1 VIFRALLSTFIF
13 FSIIFYCIYVI
24 FVSEPCARI
33 ERATKPVYL
42 AGIVVQ
48 EIAEPWSSP
57 STMKWL
63 EQQTFKLQ
71 LRTALVLRKQFYSKS
86 ETPVICDWDAYADL
100 VGGTPMTKTS
110 KKAESKE
117 SEEAKQQ
124 SKESEEAK
132 QQSKEQREAPAQE
145 SKNLDLPPLP
155 LD

>member
-1 VIFRALLSTFIF
+1 MIFRALISTFIF
-13 FSIIFYCIYVI
+13 FAIIFYCIYVI

-33 ERATKPVYL
+33 ERASKPVYL
-42 AGIVVQ
+42 AGVVVQ

-100 VGGTPMTKTS
+100 VGGTPMTKTP
-110 KKAESKE
+110 KKAEPKQTEE
-117 SEEAKQQ
+117 SNE
-124 SKESEEAK
+124 
-132 QQSKEQREAPAQE
+132 QSKEQSEAPAQE
-145 SKNLDLPPLP
+145 SQNLDLPPLP

>member
-1 VIFRALLSTFIF
+1 MIFRALISTFIF
-13 FSIIFYCIYVI
+13 FAIIFYCIYVI

-42 AGIVVQ
+42 AGVVVQ

-71 LRTALVLRKQFYSKS
+71 LRSALILRKQFYSKS

-100 VGGTPMTKTS
+100 VGGVPMTKPTKKTAS
-110 KKAESKE
+110 KATEESQE
-117 SEEAKQQ
+117 QHQEQ
-124 SKESEEAK
+124 SKD
-132 QQSKEQREAPAQE
+132 QSEAPAQE
-145 SKNLDLPPLP
+145 SQNLDLPPLP

>member
-1 VIFRALLSTFIF
+1 MIFRALISTFIF
-13 FSIIFYCIYVI
+13 FAIIFYCIYVI

-42 AGIVVQ
+42 AGVLVQ

-86 ETPVICDWDAYADL
+86 ETPVVCDWDAYADL
-100 VGGTPMTKTS
+100 VGGTPMAKTS
-110 KKAESKE
+110 KKAEPKQAEEPKE
-117 SEEAKQQ
+117 
-124 SKESEEAK
+124 
-132 QQSKEQREAPAQE
+132 QSKEQSEAPVQE
-145 SKNLDLPPLP
+145 SQNLDLPPLP

>member
-1 VIFRALLSTFIF
+1 MIFRALISTFIF
-13 FSIIFYCIYVI
+13 FAIIFYCIYVI

-42 AGIVVQ
+42 AGVLVQ

-86 ETPVICDWDAYADL
+86 ETPVICDWDAFADL
-100 VGGTPMTKTS
+100 VGGTPMTKTPN
-110 KKAESKE
+110 KAEPKQTEESKE
-117 SEEAKQQ
+117 
-124 SKESEEAK
+124 
-132 QQSKEQREAPAQE
+132 QSKEQSEAPAQE
-145 SKNLDLPPLP
+145 SQNLDLPPLP

>member
-1 VIFRALLSTFIF
+1 MIFRALISTFIF
-13 FSIIFYCIYVI
+13 FAIIFYCIYVI

-42 AGIVVQ
+42 AGVLVQ

-100 VGGTPMTKTS
+100 VGGTPMTKTPN
-110 KKAESKE
+110 KAEPKQTEESKE
-117 SEEAKQQ
+117 
-124 SKESEEAK
+124 
-132 QQSKEQREAPAQE
+132 QSKEQSEAPAQE
-145 SKNLDLPPLP
+145 PQNLDLPPLP

>member
-1 VIFRALLSTFIF
+1 MIFRALISTFIF
-13 FSIIFYCIYVI
+13 FAIIFYCIYVI

-42 AGIVVQ
+42 AGVLVQ

-100 VGGTPMTKTS
+100 VGGTPMTKTPN
-110 KKAESKE
+110 KAEPKQTEESKE
-117 SEEAKQQ
+117 
-124 SKESEEAK
+124 
-132 QQSKEQREAPAQE
+132 QSKEQSEAPAQE
-145 SKNLDLPPLP
+145 TQNLDLPPLP

>member
-1 VIFRALLSTFIF
+1 MIFRALLSTFIF
-13 FSIIFYCIYVI
+13 FAIIFYCIYVI

-42 AGIVVQ
+42 AGVVVQ

-71 LRTALVLRKQFYSKS
+71 LRTALILRKQFYSKS

-100 VGGTPMTKTS
+100 VGGVPKTKPTKNTAS
-110 KKAESKE
+110 KATEESQE
-117 SEEAKQQ
+117 QHQEQ
-124 SKESEEAK
+124 SKD
-132 QQSKEQREAPAQE
+132 QSEAPAQE
-145 SKNLDLPPLP
+145 SQNLGLPPLP

>member
-1 VIFRALLSTFIF
+1 MIFRALISTFIF
-13 FSIIFYCIYVI
+13 FAIIFYCIYVI

-42 AGIVVQ
+42 AGVLVQ

-86 ETPVICDWDAYADL
+86 ETPVICDWDAYAEL
-100 VGGTPMTKTS
+100 VGGTPMTKTPN
-110 KKAESKE
+110 KAEPKQTEESKE
-117 SEEAKQQ
+117 
-124 SKESEEAK
+124 
-132 QQSKEQREAPAQE
+132 QSKEQSEAPAQE
-145 SKNLDLPPLP
+145 SQNLDLPPLP

>member
-1 VIFRALLSTFIF
+1 MIFRALISTFIF
-13 FSIIFYCIYVI
+13 FAIIFYCIYVI
-24 FVSEPCARI
+24 LVSEPCARI
-33 ERATKPVYL
+33 ERASKPVYF
-42 AGIVVQ
+42 AGVLVQ

-100 VGGTPMTKTS
+100 VGGTPMTNTS
-110 KKAESKE
+110 NKAEPKQTEESKE
-117 SEEAKQQ
+117 QSNEQ
-124 SKESEEAK
+124 SK
-132 QQSKEQREAPAQE
+132 APVQD
-145 SKNLDLPPLP
+145 SQNLDLPTLP

>member
-1 VIFRALLSTFIF
+1 MIFRALISTFIF
-13 FSIIFYCIYVI
+13 FAIIFYCIYVI
-24 FVSEPCARI
+24 FISEPCARI

-42 AGIVVQ
+42 AGVVVQ

-86 ETPVICDWDAYADL
+86 ETPVVCDWDAYADL
-100 VGGTPMTKTS
+100 VGGTPMTKTP
-110 KKAESKE
+110 KKAESKQT
-117 SEEAKQQ
+117 EE
-124 SKESEEAK
+124 SKE
-132 QQSKEQREAPAQE
+132 QSKEQSEAPAQE

>member
-1 VIFRALLSTFIF
+1 MIFRALISTFIF
-13 FSIIFYCIYVI
+13 FAIIFYCIYVI

-42 AGIVVQ
+42 AGVLVQ

-100 VGGTPMTKTS
+100 VGGTPMTKTPN
-110 KKAESKE
+110 KAEPKQTEESKE
-117 SEEAKQQ
+117 
-124 SKESEEAK
+124 
-132 QQSKEQREAPAQE
+132 QSKEQSEAPAQE
-145 SKNLDLPPLP
+145 SQNLDLPPLP

>member
-1 VIFRALLSTFIF
+1 MIFRALISTFIF
-13 FSIIFYCIYVI
+13 FAIIFYCIYVI

-42 AGIVVQ
+42 AGVVVQ

-100 VGGTPMTKTS
+100 VGGTPMTKTP
-110 KKAESKE
+110 KKAEPKQTEE
-117 SEEAKQQ
+117 SNE
-124 SKESEEAK
+124 
-132 QQSKEQREAPAQE
+132 QSKEQSEAPAQE
-145 SKNLDLPPLP
+145 SQNLDLPPLP